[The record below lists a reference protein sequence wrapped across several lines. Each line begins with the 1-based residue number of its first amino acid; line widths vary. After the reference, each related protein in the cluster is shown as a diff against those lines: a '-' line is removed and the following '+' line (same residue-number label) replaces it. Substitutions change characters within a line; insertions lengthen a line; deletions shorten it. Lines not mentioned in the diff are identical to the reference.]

1 MASEFTRKIQRI
13 KDILTFNS
21 ILADDGDIL
30 LTKSGEVYTQ
40 VNGKVKQLSNPNYG
54 AGNVN
59 KILAVSD
66 TGEVVP
72 IQMPGTGDILG
83 KDNTFSGNN
92 TYSKAI
98 NALGG
103 INGALNARTL
113 TFTDFADVAKNAQK
127 YTGYN
132 SIFGLQIDNS
142 PYGNQYH
149 IWGIM
154 NVVIRPEQGIGY
166 SGYIELNDYNSND
179 FWKISFNNGVLENWL
194 KIASDA
200 NVVHNTGNETASG
213 DKTFNGQTTL
223 LNGNFGLRV
232 TNSGIVK
239 TTDAGKTWVAL

>member
-59 KILAVSD
+59 KILAVSG

-72 IQMPGTGDILG
+72 IQMPSAGDILSD
-83 KDNTFSGNN
+83 DNTFTGENTFSKDTTFGKASMFKEEGGLEISGNTPYIDMHYNNSDVDFTTRILEPEAGVLSILN
-92 TYSKAI
+92 TQGNLAR
-98 NALGG
+98 
-103 INGALNARTL
+103 LNA
-113 TFTDFADVAKNAQK
+113 DFV
-127 YTGYN
+127 
-132 SIFGLQIDNS
+132 
-142 PYGNQYH
+142 
-149 IWGIM
+149 
-154 NVVIRPEQGIGY
+154 
-166 SGYIELNDYNSND
+166 
-179 FWKISFNNGVLENWL
+179 GVLHD
-194 KIASDA
+194 S
-200 NVVHNTGNETASG
+200 GNETVSG

>member
-30 LTKSGEVYTQ
+30 LTKSGDVYTQ

-66 TGEVVP
+66 NGEVVP
-72 IQMPGTGDILG
+72 IQMPSAGDILG
-83 KDNTFSGNN
+83 KDNTFTGNN
-92 TYSKAI
+92 TFDNPI
-98 NALGG
+98 NTSLST
-103 INGALNARTL
+103 RVS
-113 TFTDFADVAKNAQK
+113 TFTDYADVAKNTIK
-127 YTGYN
+127 YAGNWSVYSSKIKNDPTGANGGLLYYQVTVTPAYVGLTGSITIKTLDGKIYETAIDDGKIKGWNLIPHDNDLLHN
-132 SIFGLQIDNS
+132 S
-142 PYGNQYH
+142 
-149 IWGIM
+149 
-154 NVVIRPEQGIGY
+154 
-166 SGYIELNDYNSND
+166 
-179 FWKISFNNGVLENWL
+179 
-194 KIASDA
+194 
-200 NVVHNTGNETASG
+200 GNETASG

-223 LNGNFGLRV
+223 LNGDFGLRV

>member
-59 KILAVSD
+59 KILAVSG

-72 IQMPGTGDILG
+72 IQMPSAGDILG
-83 KDNTFSGNN
+83 KDNTFSGAN
-92 TYSKAI
+92 TFSKPI
-98 NALGG
+98 IGG
-103 INGALNARTL
+103 LSTRQV
-113 TFTDFADVAKNAQK
+113 TFTDFNDIANNINEYAGQWHGGSDTVKNMPEAGYFIANISQWSDDNKTLGYITLK
-127 YTGYN
+127 YTDHSAYIVGYVANGTITWHKLAYNDEVLHN
-132 SIFGLQIDNS
+132 S
-142 PYGNQYH
+142 
-149 IWGIM
+149 
-154 NVVIRPEQGIGY
+154 
-166 SGYIELNDYNSND
+166 
-179 FWKISFNNGVLENWL
+179 
-194 KIASDA
+194 
-200 NVVHNTGNETASG
+200 GNETASG